1 MRKNVVFADAFNYFI
16 YGGQQVIRPEKLY
29 EMDPEEILSLFD
41 QENQKVVDKARDLL
55 KMTTMMS
62 DDKAAYL
69 ILGIENESK
78 IWYAEPV
85 KNGLY
90 DFLRYA
96 AQARQTEKKH
106 RRRKAYA
113 KHNRNAFRRF
123 GRGALVG
130 ARAVTS

>member
-1 MRKNVVFADAFNYFI
+1 MRFLTDE
-16 YGGQQVIRPEKLY
+16 GGYKLPCKFVIHTFQMARR
-29 EMDPEEILSLFD
+29 
-41 QENQKVVDKARDLL
+41 QENQKVVDKVRDLL

-62 DDKAAYL
+62 DDKASYL

-78 IWYAEPV
+78 IRYAEPV
-85 KNGLY
+85 KSGLY

-96 AQARQTEKKH
+96 AQVRQTEKKH